1 MKTVWICAS
10 AAAIL
15 AAGPGWGAGG
25 SPDPAPQMPADPV
38 IEKTRAAIEKR
49 QWKEAQDIVRE
60 GLAKSPANAD
70 YHNLYAYS
78 IRKGANPAM
87 DLVFRHYNEA
97 LRLDPGHRAAHEYLG
112 EAYLMVGN
120 PAKAKEHLQA
130 LDRLCFFACEEYSML
145 KKAIADYDARQ
156 ASR

>member
-1 MKTVWICAS
+1 MLISAFAAVLL
-10 AAAIL
+10 AAAQ
-15 AAGPGWGAGG
+15 GWGAGG

-38 IEKTRAAIEKR
+38 IEKARAAIEKR

-60 GLAKSPANAD
+60 SLARNPANAD

-78 IRKGANPAM
+78 IRMGANPAM

-130 LDRLCFFACEEYSML
+130 LDRLCFFACQEYSML
-145 KKAIADYDARQ
+145 KKAIADYDARR
-156 ASR
+156 ATK

>member
-1 MKTVWICAS
+1 MKTVRTCAF
-10 AAAIL
+10 AAAVL
-15 AAGPGWGAGG
+15 AAGPGWGAA
-25 SPDPAPQMPADPV
+25 SAPDPMPPTGDTV
-38 IEKTRAAIEKR
+38 IEKTRAAIARRE
-49 QWKEAQDIVRE
+49 WKQAQDIMRE
-60 GLAKSPANAD
+60 GLAKNPANAD

-78 IRKGANPAM
+78 IRMGANPAM
-87 DLVFRHYNEA
+87 DFVFKHYNEA

-156 ASR
+156 AAK